1 MTDTVLAP
9 RGRIAAAIALLGLT
23 AMVVLSVLEVESWT
37 RESGDRPLYLSFA
50 TAAVGLVTLAA
61 AITWVARARRKAGA
75 IVVLVA
81 SILLNPTPLLV
92 AIRILG

>member
-1 MTDTVLAP
+1 MPDTAP
-9 RGRIAAAIALLGLT
+9 RGRIAAVIALVGLA
-23 AMVVLSVLEVESWT
+23 AMIVLSVLEVESWT
-37 RESGDRPLYLSFA
+37 RESGDRPLYLSLA

-61 AITWVARARRKAGA
+61 AITWVVRARRKAGA

>member
-1 MTDTVLAP
+1 MTETVVAP
-9 RGRIAAAIALLGLT
+9 RSRVAAVIALLGLT
-23 AMVVLSVLEVESWT
+23 AMIVLSVLELMALNV
-37 RESGDRPLYLSFA
+37 ESGDRPLYLSFA
-50 TAAVGLVTLAA
+50 TAAVGLVTL
-61 AITWVARARRKAGA
+61 VASIVWIVRARRKAGA